1 MPALNRNN
9 LERQLDAWTM
19 STMQFPTIRHSQT
32 AFLWAVA
39 VLDGGSVTELASRL
53 GTTLGGVSR
62 NIDIFGSGNRKNSTR
77 HKQWGLVEVKSDPN
91 DDRLQL
97 VYLTD
102 KGRNFID
109 LFSKTFIGE

>member
-1 MPALNRNN
+1 MSTLSQKH
-9 LERQLDAWTM
+9 LEKQLDAWTM
-19 STMQFPTIRHSQT
+19 SSMQFPTIRFSQA

-39 VLDGGSVTELASRL
+39 ASDGPTVTELASRL
-53 GTTLGGVSR
+53 GTTLGGASR

-77 HKQWGLVEVKSDPN
+77 HKQWGLVEVKNDPS

-97 VYLTD
+97 VFLTD

-109 LFSKTFIGE
+109 LFSKTFTGE

>member
-1 MPALNRNN
+1 MSALNTKQ
-9 LERQLDAWTM
+9 LEKQLDAWTL

-39 VLDGGSVTELASRL
+39 VMDGGSITELAARL

-62 NIDIFGSGNRKNSTR
+62 NIDIFGSGNRKNSVR
-77 HKQWGLVEVKSDPN
+77 HKQWGLVEVKNDPN